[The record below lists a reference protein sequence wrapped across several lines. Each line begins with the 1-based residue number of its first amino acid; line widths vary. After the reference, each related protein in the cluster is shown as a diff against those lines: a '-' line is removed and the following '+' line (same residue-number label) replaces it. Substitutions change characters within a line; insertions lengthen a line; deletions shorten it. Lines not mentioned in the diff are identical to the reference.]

1 MSFENVK
8 VIVTGGARGIGK
20 ACVKAFANKG
30 ATVIILDID
39 QTGKKLSDDID
50 GNTYFLQCD
59 VSKENDVRTA
69 FRKIEKK
76 ISTVEILV
84 NNAGIQRYS
93 TVTETSE
100 EEWDLV
106 MNVNLK
112 SAFLCSKYAI
122 PMMVKNKKGCII
134 NVASVQSF
142 ISQKNVA
149 PYTTSKTAI
158 LGLTRSIAVDYA
170 PEIRSVAVCP
180 GTVNTPMLRNAIQE
194 SPNPDEVLKE
204 CNEMHLVKRIG
215 SSNEVAELI
224 TYLSSDKASF
234 ITGQAIRIDGGL
246 GITIAGS
253 KRD

>member
-8 VIVTGGARGIGK
+8 VVVTGGAKGIGG
-20 ACVKAFANKG
+20 ACVKAFTEGG
-30 ATVIILDID
+30 AKVCILDID
-39 QTGKKLSDDID
+39 QAGQEFADTL
-50 GNTYFLQCD
+50 GNDTFFIHCD
-59 VSKENDVRTA
+59 VSKEDEVKTA
-69 FRKIEKK
+69 FRKIEKNLGA
-76 ISTVEILV
+76 VEILV

-122 PMMVKNKKGCII
+122 PMMVNNNKGCVI

-149 PYTTSKTAI
+149 PYTTSKTAL

-170 PEIRSVAVCP
+170 PNIRSVAVCP
-180 GTVNTPMLRNAIQE
+180 GTVDTPMFRNSIQE
-194 SPNPDEVLKE
+194 SPNPDEVLEE
-204 CNEMHLVKRIG
+204 CNEMHLVKRICY
-215 SSNEVAELI
+215 SEEVGELI
-224 TYLSSDKASF
+224 TYLSSDKAGF

>member
-39 QTGKKLSDDID
+39 QTGKKLSGDID

-59 VSKENDVRTA
+59 VSKENDVRTV

-106 MNVNLK
+106 
-112 SAFLCSKYAI
+112 
-122 PMMVKNKKGCII
+122 PGCQFED
-134 NVASVQSF
+134 AC
-142 ISQKNVA
+142 
-149 PYTTSKTAI
+149 Y
-158 LGLTRSIAVDYA
+158 
-170 PEIRSVAVCP
+170 
-180 GTVNTPMLRNAIQE
+180 
-194 SPNPDEVLKE
+194 
-204 CNEMHLVKRIG
+204 
-215 SSNEVAELI
+215 
-224 TYLSSDKASF
+224 
-234 ITGQAIRIDGGL
+234 
-246 GITIAGS
+246 
-253 KRD
+253 